1 MNWHIP
7 KRSLIKK
14 NVQLEERRTKVKDL
28 QEQTKSLKRKLEIRK
43 EFMPMAKRLKL
54 SEGKVSR
61 FENKTRDKTRKLES
75 KS

>member
-1 MNWHIP
+1 
-7 KRSLIKK
+7 LIKK
-14 NVQLEERRTKVKDL
+14 PVQLEERRTKVKDL

-43 EFMPMAKRLKL
+43 EFMPITKRLKL